1 MSLRY
6 RQTQETAS
14 WLSQLSVSWWPTGR
28 LCAGFRWG
36 GVQVEQGA
44 GGLHWLKRM
53 NQITVCRTDVCDWCW
68 YTCES
73 RRGASDRRCW
83 WFLWRLVFLFAFYC
97 SWFML
102 SCSVAVRSHCGCCRR
117 RKLCFSDVWFIC
129 LFKSVLQLLPCLC
142 ATQVRK

>member
-1 MSLRY
+1 MSLHH

-28 LCAGFRWG
+28 LLVVFKWG
-36 GVQVEQGA
+36 DVQVEQGA

-53 NQITVCRTDVCDWCW
+53 NQITVCQTDVCGWCW

-83 WFLWRLVFLFAFYC
+83 WFLWCLVFLFAFEGFFFFLFPVHVKLQCC
-97 SWFML
+97 SSFPLRLLLWCVIYLPFL
-102 SCSVAVRSHCGCCRR
+102 
-117 RKLCFSDVWFIC
+117 
-129 LFKSVLQLLPCLC
+129 KSVLQLLPCLC
-142 ATQVRK
+142 ATQVCK